1 MWTTFLIHF
10 ADTCSTKGFF
20 GIPPWY
26 KYLVGSGLMASNKVT
41 GACELVGSLKPG
53 DWVQIIS
60 LIGLAVLDMIL
71 RLAGI
76 VAVGFIIWGGIQY
89 VISQGDPGKTKDAQS
104 TIINAII
111 GLAIALVSTALV
123 SFIGNRIG

>member
-1 MWTTFLIHF
+1 MWTSLFIYL
-10 ADTCSTKGFF
+10 ADTCSTKGFL

-41 GACELVGSLKPG
+41 GACELVGSLKPT
-53 DWVQIIS
+53 DWPQIIF

-76 VAVGFIIWGGIQY
+76 VAVAFIIWGGIQY
-89 VISQGDPGKTKDAQS
+89 VISQGDPGKTKDAQT
-104 TIINAII
+104 TIINALV
-111 GLAIALVSTALV
+111 GLAVALVSSAV
-123 SFIGNRIG
+123 ISFLGNRLG